1 VFGIQVQMVD
11 LEVVPVLV
19 CVPIMKQMAA
29 AAADI
34 QEGAVALAELVLA
47 AAAVV
52 ITRVLTFLS
61 R

>member
-1 VFGIQVQMVD
+1 
-11 LEVVPVLV
+11 
-19 CVPIMKQMAA
+19 MAA

>member
-1 VFGIQVQMVD
+1 MVD